1 MGDLEE
7 AEAEKG
13 CRGER
18 YTIDEINLAL
28 SSLRLQ
34 QVDEFLE
41 ILQMAPPGESQ
52 KIHHL
57 L

>member
-1 MGDLEE
+1 MQAQGCVSGELMGDLEE

-28 SSLRLQ
+28 SSQRLQ
-34 QVDEFLE
+34 QEDD
-41 ILQMAPPGESQ
+41 
-52 KIHHL
+52 
-57 L
+57 